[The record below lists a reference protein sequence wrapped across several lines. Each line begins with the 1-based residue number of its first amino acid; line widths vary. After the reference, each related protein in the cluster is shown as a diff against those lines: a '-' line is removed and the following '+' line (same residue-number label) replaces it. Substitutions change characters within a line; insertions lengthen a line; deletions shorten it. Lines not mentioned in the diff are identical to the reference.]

1 MAKTYNNL
9 YLDTRQLL
17 RRAGVEAAS
26 LEARELICH
35 VSGKSREQFWIDLP
49 LYASEEL
56 CREVEDLLRRRL
68 EGTPVAY
75 LLGEWSFYGLD
86 LDVTPQVLIPRA
98 DTEVLAAHAI
108 ERVRAAGEGA
118 RALDLCAG
126 TGCVGLAIAAN
137 VHPCRVV
144 LADLSP
150 DAVALCRQ
158 NIRRCGLLSQVT
170 CFQVDA
176 REEPPAR
183 LWSFD
188 VIASNPP
195 YIPTAEI
202 GTLDRSVRD
211 YEPHLALD
219 GGADGLDFYR
229 AIIRRWTAALRPE
242 GWLLFEV
249 GYDQAG
255 RVAAL
260 MEEAGYRSVACHPD
274 TQGILRVVEGQRPL
288 PAEGEKQSGLS
299 D

>member
-1 MAKTYNNL
+1 MATTYNNL
-9 YLDTRQLL
+9 YLDTRQML
-17 RRAGVEAAS
+17 RRAGVEAAQ
-26 LEARELICH
+26 LEARELICR
-35 VSGKSREQFWIDLP
+35 VSGKSREQFWLDLP
-49 LYASEEL
+49 LYAPEEV
-56 CREVEDLLRRRL
+56 RNRVQELLRRRL
-68 EGTPVAY
+68 EGVPVAY

-98 DTEVLAAHAI
+98 DTEVLAEHAI
-108 ERVRAAGEGA
+108 ARAREAGQGA

-126 TGCVGLAIAAN
+126 TGCVGLAIAAH
-137 VHPCRVV
+137 VRTCRVV

-158 NIRRCGLLSQVT
+158 NIRRCGLLPQVT
-170 CFQVDA
+170 CFSVDA
-176 REEPPAR
+176 REDPPAQ
-183 LWSFD
+183 LWDFD

-202 GTLDRSVRD
+202 ETLDKSVRD

-229 AIIRRWTAALRPE
+229 AIIRRWKCALRPE

-255 RVAAL
+255 RVCAL
-260 MEEAGYRSVACHPD
+260 MEEESYRHVACHPD
-274 TQGILRVVEGQRPL
+274 TRGILRVVEGQRPL
-288 PAEGEKQSGLS
+288 SQGSAR
-299 D
+299 